1 MFTHLTDLT
10 KACIFYGL
18 AFTLTAMLAPFADSL
33 GEGVMLLAMFTPL
46 ISLLLMLLVVTRDG
60 YSKAGWASLG
70 LQRAGWRGWGI
81 AVFVPLLVLGLAFT
95 LLWSTPLAD
104 LVLPTEVGGTPIN
117 ALLPV
122 LLLLAIVKNTLTNSL
137 AEEIGWRGYFFPR
150 LLALGPGRAMLLS
163 GLLHGVWHL
172 PLVFFTPFY
181 HSDGNRWLV
190 VGLFL
195 ATFTIA
201 GVIYGYLRLTT
212 ASVWP
217 AALAHSVHN
226 TLYEILTVFTV
237 SSSPFVTEYLAGESG
252 VLTLIGYAAVAGWL
266 VYRLNKRSSKV
277 DLTAP
282 IPAPAFGFTE

>member
-10 KACIFYGL
+10 KAFIFYGL
-18 AFTLTAMLAPFADSL
+18 AFTLTAMIAPFHTRL
-33 GEGVMLLAMFTPL
+33 GEGVLLLAMFMPL

-70 LQRAGWRGWGI
+70 LQRAGFRGWGI
-81 AVFVPLLVLGLAFT
+81 ALFVPLLVLGLAYAV
-95 LLWSTPLAD
+95 LWSTGLAD
-104 LVLPTEVGGTPIN
+104 LVVPATIGGTPIN
-117 ALLPV
+117 ALFPLLV
-122 LLLLAIVKNTLTNSL
+122 LLVIVKDTLTNSL

-172 PLVFFTPFY
+172 PLIFFTPFY
-181 HSDGNRWLV
+181 HSEGNRWIV

-201 GVIYGYLRLTT
+201 GAIYGYLRLTT

-217 AALAHSVHN
+217 AALAHSAHN
-226 TLYEILTVFTV
+226 TFWDIFVTFTV
-237 SSSPFVTEYLAGESG
+237 TSSPLATEYLAGESG
-252 VLTLIGYAAVAGWL
+252 LLTIIGYAVVAGWL
-266 VYRLNKRSSKV
+266 VYRLNKHSSKV
-277 DLTAP
+277 GPPELQ
-282 IPAPAFGFTE
+282 PA